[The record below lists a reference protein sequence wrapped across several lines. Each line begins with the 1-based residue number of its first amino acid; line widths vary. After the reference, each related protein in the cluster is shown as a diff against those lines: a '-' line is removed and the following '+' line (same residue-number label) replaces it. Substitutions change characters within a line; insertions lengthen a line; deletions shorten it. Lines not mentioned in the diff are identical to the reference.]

1 VNRWLTVGAALRGR
15 PIAPKLNE
23 GAATECRPY
32 KTPVESIEMEADL
45 NNEKLIARYLLGD
58 LSEDQQVA
66 IEDRAFADKHYL
78 ALVTAVEN
86 DLIDEYVR
94 EELPAT
100 ERQQF
105 ERRFLASAE
114 RRKRVEFAKA
124 LARVPTFQPAKWSWR
139 DSLYALISGLNPAAK
154 IAFAAVMLLLLA
166 GGAWL
171 LTETL
176 RLRSQ
181 LTQLQAQNQAQQ
193 NELQQKVEAERRRN
207 EELNARLTQ
216 EQQQREQSEESLR
229 QLSETGDA
237 TNPPPRPVIAALT
250 LLPGLS
256 RGGGDKASLVMPQD
270 ARLVRLQIG
279 IDPNEPYKSFAVELR
294 TAAGRQ
300 VWTRE
305 NLTARTRGRARA
317 VSLTLPAS
325 ALKSGDYELRLSGH
339 QEGGESEDVGFY
351 YFDVKKR

>member
-1 VNRWLTVGAALRGR
+1 MA
-15 PIAPKLNE
+15 
-23 GAATECRPY
+23 
-32 KTPVESIEMEADL
+32 ADL

-58 LSEDQQVA
+58 LPEEQQVA
-66 IEDRAFADKHYL
+66 IEDRAFADKDYL

-94 EELPAT
+94 QELSPT

-105 ERRFLASAE
+105 ERQFLASAE

-124 LARVPTFQPAKWSWR
+124 LARVPERTVVSETAKWSWR

-154 IAFAAVMLLLLA
+154 IAFAAVMLLLIV

-171 LTETL
+171 LTATL

-181 LTQLQAQNQAQQ
+181 LTQLQAQNQARQS
-193 NELQQKVEAERRRN
+193 ELQQQVEAERRRN

-216 EQQQREQSEESLR
+216 EQQQREQSEESL
-229 QLSETGDA
+229 QKLSETGDA

-256 RGGGDKASLVMPQD
+256 RGGGDKASLVMPED

-279 IDPNEPYKSFAVELR
+279 IDPNEPYKTFAVELR
-294 TAAGRQ
+294 TGAGRQ

-305 NLTARTRGRARA
+305 NLTARTRGKARA

-325 ALKSGDYELRLSGH
+325 ALKSGDYELRLSGRR
-339 QEGGESEDVGFY
+339 EGGESEDVGFY

>member
-1 VNRWLTVGAALRGR
+1 
-15 PIAPKLNE
+15 
-23 GAATECRPY
+23 
-32 KTPVESIEMEADL
+32 
-45 NNEKLIARYLLGD
+45 
-58 LSEDQQVA
+58 
-66 IEDRAFADKHYL
+66 
-78 ALVTAVEN
+78 
-86 DLIDEYVR
+86 
-94 EELPAT
+94 
-100 ERQQF
+100 
-105 ERRFLASAE
+105 
-114 RRKRVEFAKA
+114 
-124 LARVPTFQPAKWSWR
+124 
-139 DSLYALISGLNPAAK
+139 
-154 IAFAAVMLLLLA
+154 MLLLLV

-181 LTQLQAQNQAQQ
+181 LTQLKAQNQAQQ
-193 NELQQKVEAERRRN
+193 NQLQQQVDAERRRN
-207 EELNARLTQ
+207 EELNARLSQ
-216 EQQQREQSEESLR
+216 EQRQREQTDESLR

-237 TNPPPRPVIAALT
+237 TNPPPRPVIASLT

-256 RGGGDKASLVMPQD
+256 RGGGEKANMVMPED

-279 IDPNEPYKSFAVELR
+279 IDPEEQYKTYGVELR

-305 NLTARTRGRARA
+305 NLTARTRGRTRA

-325 ALKSGDYELRLSGH
+325 VLKSGDYELRLSGR

>member
-1 VNRWLTVGAALRGR
+1 MAA
-15 PIAPKLNE
+15 E
-23 GAATECRPY
+23 
-32 KTPVESIEMEADL
+32 L

-58 LSEDQQVA
+58 LPEEQQVA
-66 IEDRAFADKHYL
+66 IEDRAFADEDYL

-94 EELPAT
+94 HELSLT

-105 ERRFLASAE
+105 ERQFLASAE

-124 LARVPTFQPAKWSWR
+124 LARVPRVSERAVVSWR
-139 DSLYALISGLNPAAK
+139 ESLYAFISGLNPAAR
-154 IAFAAVMLLLLA
+154 FAVAAAMLLLVA

-181 LTQLQAQNQAQQ
+181 LTQLQAQNQARQ
-193 NELQQKVEAERRRN
+193 NELQQQVDAEQRRS
-207 EELNARLTQ
+207 EELNARLAQ
-216 EQQQREQSEESLR
+216 EKQQREQSEDSLR
-229 QLSETGDA
+229 QLSEPGDA
-237 TNPPPRPVIAALT
+237 TNPPPRPVVAALT

-256 RGGGDKASLVMPQD
+256 RGGGDKASLVMPDD

-279 IDPNEPYKSFAVELR
+279 IEPDEPYKTFAVELR

-300 VWTRE
+300 VWTVE
-305 NLTARTRGRARA
+305 NLSARTRGRARA
-317 VSLTLPAS
+317 VSLTLPAA
-325 ALKSGDYELRLSGH
+325 ALKSGDYELRLSGRT
-339 QEGGESEDVGFY
+339 ESGASEDVGFY
-351 YFDVKKR
+351 YFDVKKRAR

>member
-1 VNRWLTVGAALRGR
+1 MA
-15 PIAPKLNE
+15 
-23 GAATECRPY
+23 
-32 KTPVESIEMEADL
+32 SDL

-58 LSEDQQVA
+58 LDEEQQVA
-66 IEDRAFADKHYL
+66 IEDRAFADKDYV

-86 DLIDEYVR
+86 DLIDDYVR
-94 EELPAT
+94 HELSET
-100 ERQQF
+100 ERRQF
-105 ERRFLASAE
+105 ETRFLASVE

-124 LARVPTFQPAKWSWR
+124 LARVPVAVAVPERTVVSQPAKWTWQ
-139 DSLYALISGLNPAAK
+139 DLLYAFLIRLNPATKLAMV
-154 IAFAAVMLLLLA
+154 AVMFSLVF
-166 GGAWL
+166 GGGWL
-171 LTETL
+171 LTEAL

-181 LTQLQAQNQAQQ
+181 LSQLQAQNQARQ
-193 NELQQKVEAERRRN
+193 NELQQQVDAERRRN
-207 EELNARLTQ
+207 EELNARLSQ
-216 EQQQREQSEESLR
+216 EKQQREQTDESLR
-229 QLSETGDA
+229 QLSESGDA
-237 TNPPPRPVIAALT
+237 TTPPPRPVIASLI

-256 RGGGDKASLVMPQD
+256 RGGGEKANLVLPQD

-279 IDPNEPYKSFAVELR
+279 IDPEEQYKTFAVEVR

-325 ALKSGDYELRLSGH
+325 ALKSGDYELRLSGR
-339 QEGGESEDVGFY
+339 QEGGASEDVGFY

>member
-1 VNRWLTVGAALRGR
+1 MAA
-15 PIAPKLNE
+15 E
-23 GAATECRPY
+23 
-32 KTPVESIEMEADL
+32 L
-45 NNEKLIARYLLGD
+45 NNEKVIARYLLGD
-58 LSEDQQVA
+58 LPEEQQVA
-66 IEDRAFADKHYL
+66 IEDRAFADKDYL
-78 ALVTAVEN
+78 ALITSVEN

-94 EELPAT
+94 QELSPT

-105 ERRFLASAE
+105 ERQFLASAE
-114 RRKRVEFAKA
+114 RRKRVEFARV
-124 LARVPTFQPAKWSWR
+124 LARVPERTVVSEPAKWSWR

-154 IAFAAVMLLLLA
+154 IAFAAVMLLLIV

-171 LTETL
+171 LTATL

-181 LTQLQAQNQAQQ
+181 LTQLQAQNQARQ
-193 NELQQKVEAERRRN
+193 NELQQQVEAERRRN

-216 EQQQREQSEESLR
+216 EQQQREQSEESL
-229 QLSETGDA
+229 QKLSETGDA
-237 TNPPPRPVIAALT
+237 TNPPPRSVIAALT

-256 RGGGDKASLVMPQD
+256 RGGGDKASLVMPED

-279 IDPNEPYKSFAVELR
+279 IDPNEPYKTFAVELR

-305 NLTARTRGRARA
+305 NLTARTRGKARA

-325 ALKSGDYELRLSGH
+325 ALKSGDYELRLSGRR
-339 QEGGESEDVGFY
+339 EGGESEDVGFY

>member
-1 VNRWLTVGAALRGR
+1 MA
-15 PIAPKLNE
+15 
-23 GAATECRPY
+23 
-32 KTPVESIEMEADL
+32 ADL

-58 LSEDQQVA
+58 LPEEQQVA
-66 IEDRAFADKHYL
+66 IEDRAFADKDYV
-78 ALVTAVEN
+78 ALITAVEN

-94 EELPAT
+94 QELSPT

-105 ERRFLASAE
+105 ERQFLASAE

-124 LARVPTFQPAKWSWR
+124 LARAPAVHEKTVVSWR
-139 DSLYALISGLNPAAK
+139 ESLYAFISRLNPAAR
-154 IAFAAVMLLLLA
+154 FAVAAAMLLLIA

-181 LTQLQAQNQAQQ
+181 LTQLQAQNQARQK
-193 NELQQKVEAERRRN
+193 ELQQQVEAERRRS
-207 EELNARLTQ
+207 EELNARLNQ
-216 EQQQREQSEESLR
+216 EKQQREQTDESLR

-256 RGGGDKASLVMPQD
+256 RGDSDKATLIMPED

-279 IDPNEPYKSFAVELR
+279 IDPEEPDKTFAVELS
-294 TAAGRQ
+294 TTAGRQ

-305 NLTARTRGRARA
+305 N
-317 VSLTLPAS
+317 
-325 ALKSGDYELRLSGH
+325 
-339 QEGGESEDVGFY
+339 
-351 YFDVKKR
+351 

>member
-1 VNRWLTVGAALRGR
+1 MAA
-15 PIAPKLNE
+15 E
-23 GAATECRPY
+23 
-32 KTPVESIEMEADL
+32 L

-58 LSEDQQVA
+58 LPEEQQVE
-66 IEDRAFADKHYL
+66 IEDRAFADKEYL
-78 ALVTAVEN
+78 ALVTSVEN

-94 EELPAT
+94 QELSET

-105 ERRFLASAE
+105 ESRFLASAG
-114 RRKRVEFAKA
+114 RRKRVEFARA
-124 LARVPTFQPAKWSWR
+124 LAGVPVAAAEPERVVVSQPAKWTWR
-139 DSLYALISGLNPAAK
+139 DSLYAFLIGLNPAAK
-154 IAFAAVMLLLLA
+154 FATVAVMLFLTF
-166 GGAWL
+166 GGVWL
-171 LTETL
+171 FAETM
-176 RLRSQ
+176 RLRNQ
-181 LTQLQAQNQAQQ
+181 LTQLQAQNQTRQ
-193 NELQQKVEAERRRN
+193 NELQQQVEAERRRS

-216 EQQQREQSEESLR
+216 EKQQREQSDESLR
-229 QLSETGDA
+229 QLSETGSETPA
-237 TNPPPRPVIAALT
+237 RPVIAALT

-256 RGGGDKASLVMPQD
+256 RGGGEKSSLILAGD

-279 IDPNEPYKSFAVELR
+279 IDPNEPYKTFAVELR

-325 ALKSGDYELRLSGH
+325 ALKSGDYELRLSGR

>member
-1 VNRWLTVGAALRGR
+1 MA
-15 PIAPKLNE
+15 
-23 GAATECRPY
+23 
-32 KTPVESIEMEADL
+32 ADL

-58 LSEDQQVA
+58 LSEEQQVA
-66 IEDRAFADKHYL
+66 IEDRAFADEDYL

-94 EELPAT
+94 HELSAN

-105 ERRFLASAE
+105 ETQFLASTE
-114 RRKRVEFAKA
+114 RSRRVEFAKA
-124 LARVPTFQPAKWSWR
+124 LARVAVAASVPERTVVAEPAKWTWR
-139 DSLYALISGLNPAAK
+139 DSLYAFLIGVNPAAK
-154 IAFAAVMLLLLA
+154 FAVVAVMLLLFV

-181 LTQLQAQNQAQQ
+181 LTQLQAQNQARQ
-193 NELQQKVEAERRRN
+193 NELNQQVDAERRRN

-229 QLSETGDA
+229 QLSETGNA
-237 TNPPPRPVIAALT
+237 TPERPVIASLI

-256 RGGGDKASLVMPQD
+256 RGGSGKPSLVLAND

-279 IDPNEPYKSFAVELR
+279 IDPAEPYKTFAVDLR
-294 TAAGRQ
+294 TVAGRQ

-317 VSLTLPAS
+317 ISLTLPAS
-325 ALKSGDYELRLSGH
+325 ALKSGDYELRLSGR

>member
-1 VNRWLTVGAALRGR
+1 MA
-15 PIAPKLNE
+15 
-23 GAATECRPY
+23 
-32 KTPVESIEMEADL
+32 ADL

-58 LSEDQQVA
+58 LPEEQQVA
-66 IEDRAFADKHYL
+66 IEDRAFADKDYL

-94 EELPAT
+94 QELTPS

-105 ERRFLASAE
+105 ERQFLASAE

-124 LARVPTFQPAKWSWR
+124 LARVPAVPERTVVSERAKWSWR
-139 DSLYALISGLNPAAK
+139 DSLYAFISGLNPAARF
-154 IAFAAVMLLLLA
+154 AVAAVMLLLLV

-181 LTQLQAQNQAQQ
+181 LTQLQAQNQARQ
-193 NELQQKVEAERRRN
+193 NELQQQVEAERRRS

-216 EQQQREQSEESLR
+216 EQQQREQSDESLR

-237 TNPPPRPVIAALT
+237 TNPPPRPIVASLL

-256 RGGGDKASLVMPQD
+256 RGGGDKASLVMPEA

-279 IDPNEPYKSFAVELR
+279 IDPDEPYKTFAVELR

-305 NLTARTRGRARA
+305 NLSARTRGRARA
-317 VSLTLPAS
+317 VSLTLPAA
-325 ALKSGDYELRLSGH
+325 ALKSGDYELRLSGRK
-339 QEGGESEDVGFY
+339 EGGESEDVGFY